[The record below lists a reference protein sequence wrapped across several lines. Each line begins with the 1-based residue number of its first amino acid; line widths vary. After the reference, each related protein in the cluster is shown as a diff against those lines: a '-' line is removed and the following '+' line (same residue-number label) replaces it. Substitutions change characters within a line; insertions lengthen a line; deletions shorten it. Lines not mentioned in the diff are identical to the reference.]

1 MTYTILTTHTLGG
14 EIEIGFHRKAD
25 GTAYA
30 FADVE
35 LVSATM
41 HLARRDLSDAEVKEW
56 RENYVEEL
64 GDVIIVTTQLRH
76 LLSKEEKKALER
88 SIKLKVVRQRQRI
101 AAQLTQAAEIIEAQ
115 EKRRQAGLSFSPYE
129 AHKEVLRAA
138 ADFDELRTIME
149 ARS

>member
-1 MTYTILTTHTLGG
+1 MDKTTLKTIKRIGSLYG
-14 EIEIGFHRKAD
+14 EIHQQLKLVEE
-25 GTAYA
+25 TA
-30 FADVE
+30 E

>member
-1 MTYTILTTHTLGG
+1 MTLESGATYIPLSA
-14 EIEIGFHRKAD
+14 RKSAS
-25 GTAYA
+25 
-30 FADVE
+30 
-35 LVSATM
+35 VSAK
-41 HLARRDLSDAEVKEW
+41 HRQEHA
-56 RENYVEEL
+56 
-64 GDVIIVTTQLRH
+64 TTDCMIA
-76 LLSKEEKKALER
+76 ALHHCR
-88 SIKLKVVRQRQRI
+88 AI

>member
-1 MTYTILTTHTLGG
+1 MDKTTLKTIKRIGSLYG
-14 EIEIGFHRKAD
+14 EIHQQLKL
-25 GTAYA
+25 
-30 FADVE
+30 VE
-35 LVSATM
+35 EPAALVSATM

>member
-1 MTYTILTTHTLGG
+1 M
-14 EIEIGFHRKAD
+14 
-25 GTAYA
+25 
-30 FADVE
+30 
-35 LVSATM
+35 
-41 HLARRDLSDAEVKEW
+41 
-56 RENYVEEL
+56 
-64 GDVIIVTTQLRH
+64 
-76 LLSKEEKKALER
+76 
-88 SIKLKVVRQRQRI
+88 VRQRQRI

>member
-30 FADVE
+30 
-35 LVSATM
+35 
-41 HLARRDLSDAEVKEW
+41 
-56 RENYVEEL
+56 
-64 GDVIIVTTQLRH
+64 
-76 LLSKEEKKALER
+76 
-88 SIKLKVVRQRQRI
+88 I

-138 ADFDELRTIME
+138 EDFDELRTIME